1 MKVKGFRYA
10 ITIAVATACLLFAG
24 CKQGVNASSAGKAA
38 AKPSANAGKP
48 NEPDVTF
55 PELQGG
61 NLALPSL
68 KGKVVFVNFWATWCS
83 PCREEIPWLI
93 AFQNQYANEGFTI
106 LGVAMDD
113 DGKKVVDPFV
123 QKTEFPM
130 DNGKQSTMTYPIM
143 LGNDA
148 LAEKF
153 GGLIGL
159 PTSFLISRDGKV
171 VKRYI
176 GEVEKSELQQDIETQ
191 LALQP

>member
-1 MKVKGFRYA
+1 MNGIISRRIVVG
-10 ITIAVATACLLFAG
+10 IIAVLSFAIAG
-24 CKQGVNASSAGKAA
+24 CKQSASMGSTASKAS
-38 AKPSANAGKP
+38 PNSNKP

-55 PELQGG
+55 PQLAGG

-68 KGKVVFVNFWATWCS
+68 KGKVVLVNFWATWCE

-93 AFQNQYANEGFTI
+93 GFQDKYASQGFTI
-106 LGVAMDD
+106 LGVAMDV

-130 DNGKQSTMTYPIM
+130 DGGKQETMSYPIM
-143 LGNDA
+143 LGNED

-159 PTSFLISRDGKV
+159 PTSVLISRDGKV
-171 VKRYI
+171 VKRFI
-176 GEVEKSELQQDIETQ
+176 GMVDKSELQSEIEAQ
-191 LALQP
+191 LQLHP

>member
-1 MKVKGFRYA
+1 MKVKIFRYA
-10 ITIAVATACLLFAG
+10 VMATIASTCLLFAG
-24 CKQGVNASSAGKAA
+24 CKQASSTDSTGEAA
-38 AKPSANAGKP
+38 AKSSPNASKPSEP
-48 NEPDVTF
+48 NVTF

-61 NLALPSL
+61 TLALPSL
-68 KGKVVFVNFWATWCS
+68 KGKVVLVNFWATWCS

-93 AFQNQYANEGFTI
+93 SFQSQYANQGFTI

-123 QKTEFPM
+123 EKTEFPL
-130 DNGKQSTMTYPIM
+130 DGGKEATMNYPIM

-159 PTSFLISRDGKV
+159 PTSVLISRDGKM